1 MITIY
6 FKAWIYLFWYILFC
20 RSQSTD
26 KSDKGRKQKRGGS
39 AVSKRG
45 GRNSQGTPPPP
56 QTQASPT
63 PPVVTT
69 TTTTTTIPTPVL
81 VTIQM
86 EKLDILQ
93 SSSLILVIKS
103 CWRIYSFSLLTIEH
117 YIKTYNFIFFKQ
129 FIILTHIEAKLY
141 LFWLPHPIK
150 LDYLQ
155 YFVLLCYMLQ
165 FCLIFTQSD
174 RFWLKCTHWFLWC
187 LNMFYYWFC

>member
-6 FKAWIYLFWYILFC
+6 LKAWVYLFLYILFC

-69 TTTTTTIPTPVL
+69 TTTTVPTPVL

-86 EKLDILQ
+86 GKNLTFYN
-93 SSSLILVIKS
+93 LV
-103 CWRIYSFSLLTIEH
+103 H
-117 YIKTYNFIFFKQ
+117 
-129 FIILTHIEAKLY
+129 
-141 LFWLPHPIK
+141 
-150 LDYLQ
+150 
-155 YFVLLCYMLQ
+155 
-165 FCLIFTQSD
+165 
-174 RFWLKCTHWFLWC
+174 
-187 LNMFYYWFC
+187 